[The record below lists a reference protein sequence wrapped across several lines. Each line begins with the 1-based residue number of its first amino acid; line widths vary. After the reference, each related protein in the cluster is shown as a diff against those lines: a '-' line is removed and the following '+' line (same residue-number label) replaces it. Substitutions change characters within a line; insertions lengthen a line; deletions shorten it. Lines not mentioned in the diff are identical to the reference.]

1 MSKLFDLSIYFVA
14 DPHSC
19 GGRSLDSVVLGALK
33 GGITLLQLR
42 NKEDGFETV
51 FAQATVLK
59 RLADDFGVPLLIN
72 DYPEVAMQCGAAG
85 VHLGHE
91 DDTPAEAREFLGP
104 DAVIG
109 MSSYLEQHFKDL
121 SPKIVNYAG
130 TGPFFASKT
139 DKGKV
144 VLGAER
150 FSSLIKNS
158 PVPVVA
164 IGGITPERAGDAIRA
179 GAKGVAMMR
188 AISEADDPEAA
199 ARAFVIAVQQA
210 RQDLEARRAS

>member
-1 MSKLFDLSIYFVA
+1 MAQNCDLSVYFVA

-19 GGRSLDSVVLGALK
+19 GGRSLDSVVLSALK

-42 NKEDGFETV
+42 NKEDGFEPV
-51 FAQATVLK
+51 FAQAVRLK
-59 RLADDFGVPLLIN
+59 ALADDFGVPFLVN
-72 DYPEVAMQCGAAG
+72 DYPEIAMQCGAAG

-91 DDTPAEAREFLGP
+91 DDTPKEAREFLGSE
-104 DAVIG
+104 AIIG
-109 MSSYLEQHFKDL
+109 MSSYAEQHFKDL
-121 SPKIVNYAG
+121 NPKIVNYAG

-150 FSSLIKNS
+150 FSALIKNS

-164 IGGITPERAGDAIRA
+164 IGGITPERASEAIRA
-179 GAKGVAMMR
+179 GAQGVAMMR
-188 AISEADDPEAA
+188 AISEAVDPEEA
-199 ARAFVIAVQQA
+199 ARAFVTAVAKA
-210 RQDLEARRAS
+210 RQDVEARRAS

>member
-1 MSKLFDLSIYFVA
+1 MSKAFDLSVYFVA

-19 GGRSLDSVVLGALK
+19 GGRSLESVVLAALK

-51 FAQATVLK
+51 FAQATAIK
-59 RLADDFGVPLLIN
+59 TLADDFGVPLLIN

-91 DDTPAEAREFLGP
+91 DDTPKEAREFLGP
-104 DAVIG
+104 EAIIG
-109 MSSYLEQHFKDL
+109 MSSYTEQHFKDI
-121 SPKIVNYAG
+121 SPNIVTYAG

-144 VLGAER
+144 VLGAEK
-150 FSSLIKNS
+150 FTALIKNS

-164 IGGITPERAGDAIRA
+164 IGGITPERAGEAIRA
-179 GAKGVAMMR
+179 GAQGVAMMR
-188 AISEADDPEAA
+188 AISEAPDPEAA
-199 ARAFVIAVQQA
+199 ARAFVTAVAKA
-210 RQDLEARRAS
+210 RQELEARRAS